1 MRVTRATAKRA
12 VTTTNTTTTITK
24 RIRRAST
31 ENETSAKPITVK
43 QEFHNTRLNPTIKTE
58 EISIKN
64 EPITVKQEFE
74 NVSVIKQEITDQFE
88 AKQEINDTIPIKQ
101 EPMVKDESTVKQE
114 PTVKKD
120 FTTSSTSLP
129 LFYLMKTTE
138 TCSPKLID
146 QYNKIVSV
154 RNQIVAPVDTM
165 GCERI
170 PYTVDPTLDPKTFR
184 FQLLVLLML
193 SSQTKDEVTH
203 AAVATMHQHFPRGL
217 CLESILEALE
227 AEIDTL
233 IGKVGF
239 HRRKAN
245 YLKRSA
251 EILRSE
257 YNGDIPKLIEEIV
270 KLPGVGPKMGYL
282 LLQAGWDI
290 SSGIGVDVHLH
301 RIANLLGWVSLK
313 TPETTRQQ
321 LEQVIPEAYW
331 KQINPLVVGF
341 GQTVCLPVA
350 ANCDICPLL
359 SACRGV
365 NRKLVKQPRTEARKV
380 KLLSLRGDISR
391 LIDW

>member
-1 MRVTRATAKRA
+1 M
-12 VTTTNTTTTITK
+12 
-24 RIRRAST
+24 
-31 ENETSAKPITVK
+31 K
-43 QEFHNTRLNPTIKTE
+43 QESNDTRLTTTIKTE
-58 EISIKN
+58 EISN
-64 EPITVKQEFE
+64 TSEPITVKQEFD

-88 AKQEINDTIPIKQ
+88 AKQETNDTIPIKQ
-101 EPMVKDESTVKQE
+101 ESMVKDESTVKQE
-114 PTVKKD
+114 PPVKED
-120 FTTSSTSLP
+120 FTTTSSTSFP
-129 LFYLMKTTE
+129 LFDSMKTTE

-146 QYNKIVSV
+146 QYNKIISV

-170 PYTVDPTLDPKTFR
+170 PYTVDPTLAPKMFR

-257 YNGDIPKLIEEIV
+257 HNGDIPKLIEEIV

-313 TPETTRQQ
+313 TPEATRQQ

-359 SACRGV
+359 STCRGV
-365 NRKLVKQPRTEARKV
+365 NRKLLKQPRTEARKL